1 MDLRVQPNCGP
12 HAKHEIIAVGSA
24 TPNALGHFGI
34 EFAMQNALA
43 ATKKSLRAG
52 VFWETESAAAREHKV
67 HPPNAPVVRICQA
80 QRKSSRSNQIY
91 CDSRERAHRNL
102 Q

>member
-1 MDLRVQPNCGP
+1 MDLRVVDLRVQPNCGP

-43 ATKKSLRAG
+43 ARKKSLRAG
-52 VFWETESAAAREHKV
+52 EVNVFFWETESAG
-67 HPPNAPVVRICQA
+67 
-80 QRKSSRSNQIY
+80 
-91 CDSRERAHRNL
+91 ERA
-102 Q
+102 